1 MHRRWSKKEIEII
14 QSDIPMAEMA
24 KKTGRTIR
32 AIIDKQGEIKRGYC
46 IEPLEEEEEY
56 INNPYKNLT
65 GEQKI
70 RRIHDLA
77 DKLQVK
83 IGG

>member
-1 MHRRWSKKEIEII
+1 MYRRWSKKEIEII
-14 QSDIPMAEMA
+14 QSDIPIAEMA

-46 IEPLEEEEEY
+46 TEPLEEEEEY
-56 INNPYKNLT
+56 IKNPYKNLT
-65 GEQKI
+65 REQKI